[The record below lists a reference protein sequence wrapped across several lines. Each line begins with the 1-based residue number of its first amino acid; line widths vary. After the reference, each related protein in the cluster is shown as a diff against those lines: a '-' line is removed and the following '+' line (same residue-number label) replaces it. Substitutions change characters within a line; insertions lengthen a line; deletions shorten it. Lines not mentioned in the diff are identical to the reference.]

1 MSEDGEKKFRGTTLR
16 SNYSMIK
23 KYFTLIHKIDL
34 DAIMPQIADRLRE
47 YEQEQP
53 AIIQADTFT
62 AEDII
67 KIIQLPDTPE
77 TVIYKFYMVIA
88 KAMAG
93 RGAEMFALEKKNVS
107 DSLNC

>member
-1 MSEDGEKKFRGTTLR
+1 MSEDGAKKFRGTTLR

-53 AIIQADTFT
+53 AII
-62 AEDII
+62 
-67 KIIQLPDTPE
+67 
-77 TVIYKFYMVIA
+77 
-88 KAMAG
+88 
-93 RGAEMFALEKKNVS
+93 
-107 DSLNC
+107 